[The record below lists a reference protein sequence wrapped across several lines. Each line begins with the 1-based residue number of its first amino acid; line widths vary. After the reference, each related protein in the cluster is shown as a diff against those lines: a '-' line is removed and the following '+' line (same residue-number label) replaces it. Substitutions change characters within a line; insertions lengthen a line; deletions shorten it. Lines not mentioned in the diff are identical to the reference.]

1 MQQNV
6 STWCSGH
13 TNAQTISAKV
23 LNNRRRSRFYNMV
36 QLKKAGLV
44 SNEAY
49 PFNGPGYGHADD
61 QMHVGLMLTK
71 SSDAGTA
78 AISSWN
84 KSGRINFR
92 GWLPRED
99 GEVAYQFYKDKL
111 VNHNF
116 IITYLS
122 YNNTNASVQ
131 DKRAAFVSAKMA
143 SELDAK
149 IDDGRPGSG
158 RVLGIKA
165 GLSVPTGYDKPR
177 QGTEDEQKQV
187 CFDQLDTS
195 VETINKAIYHSSTD
209 LKYGCNITYIMEDVK

>member
-49 PFNGPGYGHADD
+49 PFNGPGYGYADS
-61 QMHVGLMLTK
+61 QMGVGLLLTV
-71 SSDAGTA
+71 SSSAGTA

-84 KSGRINFR
+84 KNGRLNFR

-116 IITYLS
+116 IITYSVLNNPTLS
-122 YNNTNASVQ
+122 TQ

-149 IDDGRPGSG
+149 IDDGRPGTG

-165 GLSVPTGYDKPR
+165 GLSTPTGYDEPR
-177 QGTEDEQKQV
+177 QGTADEQKQV

-195 VETINKAIYHSSTD
+195 VEDINKAIYHNSTD
-209 LKYGCNITYIMEDVK
+209 LKYGCNIIKVMEDIK